1 MITLLCR
8 IFAIIGL
15 GVTIGAADS
24 WLRPAVISLKPNAI
38 PVPARGTE
46 TSAPIK
52 SAEEPISP
60 RETAPSESD
69 EMMIDAMRAKEM
81 FDSGVVFLDARI
93 ESAYKE
99 EHVAQAFWLNSKNF
113 GTPAAADAMKVLDAS
128 QPVVIYCDGG
138 DCDASKNLAILLQQA
153 GFARIYIFEA
163 GFPDWK
169 KHGFPVE
176 STKP

>member
-24 WLRPAVISLKPNAI
+24 WRRPTTVAA
-38 PVPARGTE
+38 
-46 TSAPIK
+46 
-52 SAEEPISP
+52 
-60 RETAPSESD
+60 SD
-69 EMMIDAMRAKEM
+69 GIVMIDAARAKEM
-81 FDSGVVFLDARI
+81 FDKGIVFLDARI
-93 ESAYKE
+93 ESAFQD
-99 EHVAQAFWLNSKNF
+99 EHVAQAFWLNSKTF
-113 GTPAAADAMKVLDAS
+113 GTPAAEEAMQVLDAS

-153 GFARIYIFEA
+153 GFSKIYIFEA

-169 KHGFPVE
+169 EHGFPVE

>member
-24 WLRPAVISLKPNAI
+24 WLRPTTISLKPNSA
-38 PVPARGTE
+38 PVPTQRAE
-46 TSAPIK
+46 TPAPDSA
-52 SAEEPISP
+52 AETPP
-60 RETAPSESD
+60 AAKDTAPSHAD
-69 EMMIDAMRAKEM
+69 DMMIDAKRAKEM

-93 ESAYKE
+93 ESAYKD
-99 EHVAQAFWLNSKNF
+99 EHIAQAFWLNSKTF
-113 GTPAAADAMKVLDAS
+113 GTPAASEAMKVLDAS

-138 DCDASKNLAILLQQA
+138 DCDASRNLAILLQQA
-153 GFARIYIFEA
+153 GFSKIYIFEA

>member
-24 WLRPAVISLKPNAI
+24 WRRPAAISLKPNSAAA
-38 PVPARGTE
+38 PKQTDTGSAPATHADESVPAKD
-46 TSAPIK
+46 SAPNQ
-52 SAEEPISP
+52 
-60 RETAPSESD
+60 SD
-69 EMMIDAMRAKEM
+69 DMMIDAKRAKEM
-81 FDSGVVFLDARI
+81 FDSGVVFVDARI

-99 EHVAQAFWLNSKNF
+99 AHVAQAFWLNSKTF
-113 GTPAAADAMKVLDAS
+113 GTPAAAEAMKVLDAA

-153 GFARIYIFEA
+153 GFSKIYIFEA

-176 STKP
+176 SAKP